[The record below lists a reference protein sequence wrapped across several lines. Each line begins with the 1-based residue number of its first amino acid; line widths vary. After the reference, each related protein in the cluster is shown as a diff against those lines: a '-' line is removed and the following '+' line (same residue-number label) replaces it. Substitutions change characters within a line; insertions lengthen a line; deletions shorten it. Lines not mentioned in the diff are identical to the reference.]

1 VFPVAG
7 DADQETITIIG
18 KKDSVDK
25 AVKEL
30 EERIAALV
38 SLPWRLL
45 PLLHG
50 SMALH

>member
-1 VFPVAG
+1 MFPVVG

-38 SLPWRLL
+38 SLQLSVL
-45 PLLHG
+45 AFTCG
-50 SMALH
+50 FVA